1 MHDSKTRVEVRV
13 IAAGGK
19 FLGNDIGGAEVTVR
33 DAATGEL
40 VASGRV
46 RGDSGVTGDIM
57 GQPRTWGT
65 PVPVAQSSV
74 LAFHL
79 EIDQPRLLDVSAYG
93 PLGSLQSARRVT
105 VQQWVAPGMD
115 LCGEQGLQVVIPG
128 QLVEIVEPATH
139 TQLSAPGPVT
149 LRANVGM
156 MCGCPL
162 ADSTPG
168 SPAPWPEHDFSVTAL
183 VYELADGPPRLLDR
197 VHLPYAGTP
206 SQFQATWTM
215 PAAGFYEIMV
225 VARQKATSNTGV
237 DRSTVFCLP
246 PTPPPA
252 G

>member
-1 MHDSKTRVEVRV
+1 MAEKTTIEVRV

-33 DAATGEL
+33 DAGTGEL

-46 RGDSGVTGDIM
+46 RGDSGVTGEIM
-57 GQPRTWGT
+57 GEPRPWGT

-74 LAFHL
+74 FAFSVEL
-79 EIDQPRLLDVSAYG
+79 DQPRLLDVAAYG
-93 PLGSLQSARRVT
+93 PLGSLQSARRAT
-105 VQQWVAPGMD
+105 VQQWVAPGMS
-115 LCGEQGLQVVIPG
+115 LRGEHGLQVVIPG

-139 TQLSAPGPVT
+139 TQLAAPGAVT
-149 LRANVGM
+149 IRANVGM

-162 ADSTPG
+162 ADPEPNA
-168 SPAPWPEHDFSVTAL
+168 PAPWPQADFTVTAL
-183 VYELADGPPRLLDR
+183 VYELAGGPPRLVDT
-197 VHLPYAGTP
+197 VPLPYAGTP
-206 SQFQATWTM
+206 SQFQAQWTM

-246 PTPPPA
+246 PSPPPP
-252 G
+252 

>member
-1 MHDSKTRVEVRV
+1 MFKHKKTHVEVRV

-46 RGDSGVTGDIM
+46 RGDSGVTGEIM
-57 GQPRTWGT
+57 ASRPWGT
-65 PVPVAQSSV
+65 PVPIAQSSV
-74 LAFHL
+74 LAFAL
-79 EIDQPRLLDVSAYG
+79 ELDQPRLLDVAAHG

-115 LCGEQGLQVVIPG
+115 LTGERGLQLVIPG

-149 LRANVGM
+149 IRANVGM

-162 ADSTPG
+162 AQSTPTA
-168 SPAPWPEHDFSVTAL
+168 PAPWPEEDFTVTAL
-183 VYELADGPPRLLDR
+183 VYELADGPPELVDT
-197 VHLPYAGTP
+197 VPLPYAGTP
-206 SQFQATWTM
+206 SQFQASWTM
-215 PAAGFYEIMV
+215 PAYGFFEIMV
-225 VARQKATSNTGV
+225 VARQNATSNTGV
-237 DRSTVFCLP
+237 DRSTVFALAPTSP
-246 PTPPPA
+246 P

>member
-1 MHDSKTRVEVRV
+1 MPEPTIVEVRV

-33 DAATGEL
+33 DAVTGEF

-46 RGDSGVTGDIM
+46 CGDSGITGDIM
-57 GQPRTWGT
+57 GVPRPWGT

-74 LAFHL
+74 FAFALAL
-79 EIDQPRLLDVSAYG
+79 DQPRLLDIAVYG
-93 PLGSLQSARRVT
+93 PLGSLQSARRAT

-115 LCGEQGLQVVIPG
+115 LRGEMGVQVVIPG

-139 TQLSAPGPVT
+139 TQLPVPGAVT
-149 LRANVGM
+149 IRANVGM

-162 ADSTPG
+162 TDA
-168 SPAPWPEHDFSVTAL
+168 APWPEVDFTVTAL
-183 VYELADGPPRLLDR
+183 VYELFGGAPQLVDT
-197 VHLPYAGTP
+197 VALPYADTP
-206 SQFQATWTM
+206 SQFQAEWTM

-225 VARQKATSNTGV
+225 VARQNATSNTGV

-246 PTPPPA
+246 PATSPPA
-252 G
+252 

>member
-1 MHDSKTRVEVRV
+1 MPEKTTIEVRV

-33 DAATGEL
+33 DAVSGEL

-46 RGDSGVTGDIM
+46 RGDSGVTAEIM
-57 GQPRTWGT
+57 GSRPWGT

-74 LAFHL
+74 FAFSVDL
-79 EIDQPRLLDVSAYG
+79 DQPRLLDVAVYG
-93 PLGSLQSARRVT
+93 PLGSLQSARRAT

-115 LCGEQGLQVVIPG
+115 LCGEQGPQVVISG

-149 LRANVGM
+149 IRANVGM

-162 ADSTPG
+162 SESQPG
-168 SPAPWPEHDFSVTAL
+168 APATWPQGDFTVTAL
-183 VYELADGPPRLLDR
+183 VYELADGPPRQVDT

-206 SQFQATWTM
+206 SQFQASWTM
-215 PAAGFYEIMV
+215 PSAGYYEIMV
-225 VARQKATSNTGV
+225 VARQNATSNTGV

-246 PTPPPA
+246 PSN

>member
-1 MHDSKTRVEVRV
+1 MAHTKTRIEVRV

-33 DAATGEL
+33 DAATGAL

-46 RGDSGVTGDIM
+46 RGDSGVTDEIM
-57 GQPRTWGT
+57 ASRPWGT

-74 LAFHL
+74 LPFAL
-79 EIDQPRLLDVSAYG
+79 ELDQPQLLDITAHG

-115 LCGEQGLQVVIPG
+115 LVGELGVQVVIPG

-149 LRANVGM
+149 IRANVAM

-162 ADSTPG
+162 TDPQGNA
-168 SPAPWPEHDFSVTAL
+168 PATWPQQDFTITAL
-183 VYELADGPPRLLDR
+183 VYELADGPPQLVDT
-197 VHLPYAGTP
+197 VPLPYAGTP

-215 PAAGFYEIMV
+215 PSVGYYEIMV
-225 VARQKATSNTGV
+225 VARQNATSNTGV

-246 PTPPPA
+246 PTT

>member
-1 MHDSKTRVEVRV
+1 MHGKKTRVEVRV

-33 DAATGEL
+33 DAANGAL

-46 RGDSGVTGDIM
+46 RGDSGVTSQIM
-57 GQPRTWGT
+57 ASRPWGT

-74 LAFHL
+74 LAF
-79 EIDQPRLLDVSAYG
+79 EIELQQPRLFEVTAHG

-105 VQQWVAPGMD
+105 LQQWVAPGMD
-115 LCGEQGLQVVIPG
+115 LAGERGIQVVIPG

-149 LRANVGM
+149 IRANVGM

-162 ADSTPG
+162 SESQPG
-168 SPAPWPEHDFSVTAL
+168 APATWPQGDFTVTAL
-183 VYELADGPPRLLDR
+183 VYELADGPPRQVDT

-206 SQFQATWTM
+206 SQFQASWTM
-215 PAAGFYEIMV
+215 PSAGYYEIMV
-225 VARQKATSNTGV
+225 VARQNATSNTGV

-246 PTPPPA
+246 PSNA
-252 G
+252 

>member
-1 MHDSKTRVEVRV
+1 MPEPTIVEVRV

-33 DAATGEL
+33 DAVTGAF

-46 RGDSGVTGDIM
+46 CGDSGVTDEIM
-57 GQPRTWGT
+57 GVPRTWGT

-74 LAFHL
+74 FAFSVEL
-79 EIDQPRLLDVSAYG
+79 DQPRLFDIAAYG

-105 VQQWVAPGMD
+105 VQQWVAPGMS
-115 LCGEQGLQVVIPG
+115 LAGEEGVQVVIPG

-149 LRANVGM
+149 IRANVGM

-162 ADSTPG
+162 SDPEPDA
-168 SPAPWPEHDFSVTAL
+168 PAPWPQADFTVTAL
-183 VYELADGPPRLLDR
+183 VYELFGGAPQLLDT
-197 VHLPYAGTP
+197 VPLPYAGTP
-206 SQFQATWTM
+206 SQFQAQWTM

-225 VARQKATSNTGV
+225 VARQNATANTGV

-246 PTPPPA
+246 QSPPA
-252 G
+252 

>member
-1 MHDSKTRVEVRV
+1 MPTKTTIEVRV

-33 DAATGEL
+33 DAVTGAL

-46 RGDSGVTGDIM
+46 IGDSGVTSEIM
-57 GQPRTWGT
+57 GSRPWGT

-74 LAFHL
+74 FAFSIDL
-79 EIDQPRLLDVSAYG
+79 DQPRLLDVAAYG

-105 VQQWVAPGMD
+105 VQQWVAPGVD
-115 LCGEQGLQVVIPG
+115 LRGEQGLQVVIPG

-139 TQLSAPGPVT
+139 TQLSAPGAVT
-149 LRANVGM
+149 IRANVGM

-162 ADSTPG
+162 TDPAPNA
-168 SPAPWPEHDFSVTAL
+168 PAPWPQQDFTVTAL
-183 VYELADGPPRLLDR
+183 VYVLADGPPKLVDT
-197 VHLPYAGTP
+197 VALPYAGTP

-246 PTPPPA
+246 PSSPP